1 MLANLEGYNLRRQE
15 TMDITGAMGIS
26 TAGMA
31 AQGTRLA
38 AIASTTASLSGGP
51 GLAPSPSPAAAG
63 TSGGAAAAPGN
74 TNAAGDADLQTEV
87 TGMIETRSSFAANA
101 KAFESGADMWDV
113 LMSMKR
119 D

>member
-1 MLANLEGYNLRRQE
+1 MS
-15 TMDITGAMGIS
+15 ITGAMGIS

-31 AQGTRLA
+31 AQATRLA
-38 AIASTTASLSGGP
+38 AIAAGTANGDQTSGQSLAPSQATAASGGTTAS
-51 GLAPSPSPAAAG
+51 PANATG
-63 TSGGAAAAPGN
+63 T
-74 TNAAGDADLQTEV
+74 GDADLQTEV

-101 KAFESGADMWDV
+101 KAFETGADMWDM